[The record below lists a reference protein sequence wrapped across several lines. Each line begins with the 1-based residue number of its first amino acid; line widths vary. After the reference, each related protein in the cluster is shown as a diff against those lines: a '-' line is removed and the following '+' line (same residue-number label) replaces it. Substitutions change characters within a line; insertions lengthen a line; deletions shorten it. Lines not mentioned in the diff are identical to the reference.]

1 MENYRTLAEIGR
13 GTQGTVFTV
22 RHTGDGAVY
31 VLKRVHIV
39 EAEARRSAFVEVETM
54 MRLQHSAVV
63 GYRDTF
69 IDGEYLCT
77 VMEHCEG
84 GDLSSRIST
93 CRERPFTEDQI
104 LQWLVQL
111 ALALHH
117 VHERGVLHRDLK
129 TQNVFI
135 TGQGHLKLGDFG
147 ISKLLAPHALLAAT
161 CAPAPPASRARD
173 PALATSRSPLLPIR
187 PQMLSHALPPRA
199 RCRHAVLHVARA
211 LPWRAVRR
219 QG

>member
-1 MENYRTLAEIGR
+1 MENYRLLSQIGR
-13 GTQGTVFTV
+13 GSQGTVHTV
-22 RHTGDGAVY
+22 RHLGENAVY
-31 VLKRVHIV
+31 VLKKVHIV

-69 IDGEYLCT
+69 IDNEYLCI

-84 GDLSSRIST
+84 GDLASRIAL
-93 CRERPFTEDQI
+93 CRDRPFTEEQI

-129 TQNVFI
+129 THNVFI
-135 TGQGHLKLGDFG
+135 TGSGHLKLGDFG
-147 ISKLLAPHALLAAT
+147 VCKLGDTLSQDLLSAT
-161 CAPAPPASRARD
+161 CARA
-173 PALATSRSPLLPIR
+173 
-187 PQMLSHALPPRA
+187 
-199 RCRHAVLHVARA
+199 
-211 LPWRAVRR
+211 
-219 QG
+219 